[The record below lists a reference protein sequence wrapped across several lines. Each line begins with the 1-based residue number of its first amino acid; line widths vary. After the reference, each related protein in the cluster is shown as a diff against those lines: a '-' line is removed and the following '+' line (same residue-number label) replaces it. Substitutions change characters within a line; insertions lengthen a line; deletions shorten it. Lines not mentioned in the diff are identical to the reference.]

1 MNAATASEIA
11 RFETLSITKV
21 VEKFE
26 SLFGEKCVSRNERY
40 WIRRIAWR
48 LQANADYVPV
58 VWESLEPRY
67 RDFGVEVPSVTFQ
80 QIWAQVADF
89 GIDEVDLIKL
99 DCEGSECLIVSELP
113 ALYVFPVSKCQ

>member
-11 RFETLSITKV
+11 RFETMTITNV

-26 SLFGEKCVSRNERY
+26 SLFGEKCLSRNEGY
-40 WIRRIAWR
+40 WIRRIARR
-48 LQANADYVPV
+48 LQANADYVPD

-67 RDFGVEVPSVTFQ
+67 RDFGVEVPSVTFEQ
-80 QIWAQVADF
+80 VCAQAADF

-99 DCEGSECLIVSELP
+99 DCEGSEYLIVSELP
-113 ALYVFPVSKCQ
+113 ALYVLPVSKCQ

>member
-1 MNAATASEIA
+1 M
-11 RFETLSITKV
+11 
-21 VEKFE
+21 
-26 SLFGEKCVSRNERY
+26 
-40 WIRRIAWR
+40 
-48 LQANADYVPV
+48 
-58 VWESLEPRY
+58 
-67 RDFGVEVPSVTFQ
+67 TFQ